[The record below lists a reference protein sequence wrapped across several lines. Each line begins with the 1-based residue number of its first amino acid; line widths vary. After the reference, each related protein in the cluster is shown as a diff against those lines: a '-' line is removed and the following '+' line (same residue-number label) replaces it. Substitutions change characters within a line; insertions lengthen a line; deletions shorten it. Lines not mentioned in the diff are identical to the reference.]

1 MKSTA
6 ELEKRIRCL
15 EKENQYLKKL
25 LADAGISYSENE
37 IDADVNEYAPN
48 QGARIIPRNITET
61 DAKVFFSMFWGRTD
75 VYSKRTVK
83 KSTGEVNYYIQCYNF
98 WKSGCPRVA
107 GSKIKCQDCKRQ
119 AYKELKKEQIIDHLR
134 GNSEDG
140 ADVIGIFPLLTDDT
154 CRFIVFDFDNHEKD
168 AEKNDFANT
177 DDMWKEEVD
186 SLRKIC
192 NINGIDALVER
203 SRSGRGAHLWIFF
216 QKPIEAGL
224 ARKFGNA
231 LLNKGAESVNLKSF
245 RFYDRM
251 LPMQNHL
258 PAGGLGNLIALP
270 LQGQA
275 LKEGNSAFIDGCWN
289 AYPDQWEVLLSKKK
303 LSKEFVEDK
312 IKEWTEENSHIA
324 ICGKDIFD
332 NDSEKPWERIRHFQ
346 KEDVDGVL
354 QITLSNG
361 AYVKKANLQPLIQNQ
376 IRRMAAFSN
385 PVFFKNQA
393 MGLSNFEN
401 HRYIYLGSDEGG
413 FVKVPRGILENI
425 TEECEK
431 AGIEYKIEDKRSKGQ
446 PIHAEFIGE
455 LKESQ
460 IPAVE
465 KLLQNDNGILS
476 AATAFGKTVVCCN
489 VIAQRKVSTLI
500 LIQSS
505 ALMEQWK
512 GALEKFLHID
522 EEPPEYETPTG
533 RKKKRK
539 SIIGKLQGAHDS
551 TTGIIDVAMAG
562 SVCKNGEYHRR
573 LKEYGLILVDEC
585 HHAAS
590 DTIVDILQE
599 AKAKYVYGVTATPFR
614 GDGLEK
620 INYMLLGPIRY
631 QYTSKD
637 RAKEQGIEHFVYPRF
652 TRAVAPRFS
661 QDKMHPNEAYEIIRN
676 NEDRDELIIRDVK
689 QCVDAGRTPVVLSKY
704 VNHSQRLYQQL
715 INYADKVFLLSGS
728 NSKKEHKEILK
739 QMNQVAPKES
749 MILVATGKLIGE
761 GFDYPRLDTLIMATP
776 VAWKGVV
783 EQYAGRL
790 NRDYDG
796 KKSVIIYDY
805 VDIHISMFDRMYH
818 KRLKAYKQI
827 GYDIF
832 SGTGAQKQNA
842 NAIFDIDNYADV
854 YRNDLL
860 TAEKEII
867 ISSPAISG
875 RKVYEMIHL
884 LSEKQA
890 AGMKIVIVTW
900 KPDSYGYG
908 DSAYWLELQE
918 QMRKAGFEMNLVEDF
933 CEHYCIIDRQVV
945 WYGSMNFLGK
955 EDAED
960 NLMRIADGKI
970 ANELLEMTFGNEKY
984 HGETM

>member
-6 ELEKRIRCL
+6 ELEKRIDCL

-25 LADAGISYSENE
+25 LADAGISYSEKE
-37 IDADVNEYAPN
+37 IDVDVNEYDPN
-48 QGARIIPRNITET
+48 QGARIISRNITET

-75 VYSKRTVK
+75 VYSKRTIK
-83 KSTGEVNYYIQCYNF
+83 KSTGEVNYYTQCYNF
-98 WKSGCPRVA
+98 WKNGCPRIT
-107 GSKIKCQDCKRQ
+107 GSKIKCQDCQRQ
-119 AYKELKKEQIIDHLR
+119 AYRESKKEQIIDHLR
-134 GNSEDG
+134 GNSED
-140 ADVIGIFPLLTDDT
+140 ATDVIGVFPLLPDDT
-154 CRFIVFDFDNHEKD
+154 CRFIVFDFDNHEKG

-177 DDMWKEEVD
+177 DDLWKEEVD
-186 SLRKIC
+186 SLRRIC
-192 NINGIDALVER
+192 DINGIDALVER

-216 QKPIEAGL
+216 QKPIEAEL

-275 LKEGNSAFIDGCWN
+275 LKEGNSAFIDECWN
-289 AYPDQWEVLLSKKK
+289 AYPDQWEALLSKKK

-312 IKEWTEENSHIA
+312 IKEWTEENSYTIA
-324 ICGKDIFD
+324 DGKDLFEND
-332 NDSEKPWERIRHFQ
+332 NEKPWDKTKHFH
-346 KEDVDGVL
+346 KEDVEGIL

-361 AYVKKANLQPLIQNQ
+361 VYVSKANLQPMIQNQ
-376 IRRMAAFSN
+376 IRRMAAFLN
-385 PVFFKNQA
+385 PVYFKNQA

-401 HRYIYLGSDEGG
+401 YRYIYLGSDEGG
-413 FVKVPRGILENI
+413 FIKVPRGILENI
-425 TEECEK
+425 IEECEK
-431 AGIEYKIEDKRSKGQ
+431 AGIEYEIEDKRSKGH
-446 PIHAEFIGE
+446 PIHVEFIGK

-465 KLLQNDNGILS
+465 KFLQYDNGILN
-476 AATAFGKTVVCCN
+476 AATAFGKTVVCCD
-489 VIAQRKVSTLI
+489 VIAQRQVSTLI

-505 ALMEQWK
+505 ALLEQWK
-512 GALEKFLHID
+512 EALEKFLHID
-522 EEPPEYETPTG
+522 EELPEYETPAG
-533 RKKKRK
+533 RKKRRK
-539 SIIGKLQGAHDS
+539 SVVGKLQGAHDS
-551 TTGIIDVAMAG
+551 TTGIIDIAMVG

-614 GDGLEK
+614 GDGLDK
-620 INYMLLGPIRY
+620 INYMLLGSIRY

-637 RAKEQGIEHFVYPRF
+637 RAKEQGIEHLVYPRF

-689 QCVDAGRTPVVLSKY
+689 QCVEDGRTPVVLSKY
-704 VNHSQRLYQQL
+704 VEHSKRLYQRL

-739 QMNQVAPKES
+739 QMNQVASGES

-805 VDIHISMFDRMYH
+805 VDSHISMFDRMYH

-832 SGTGAQKQNA
+832 SGTGTQKQTA

-875 RKVYEMIHL
+875 KKVYEMIHL
-884 LSEKQA
+884 LREKQD
-890 AGMKIVIVTW
+890 AGIKIVIVTW
-900 KPDSYGYG
+900 KPDCYGYG
-908 DSAYWLELQE
+908 DSAYWQEVQE
-918 QMRKAGFEMNLVEDF
+918 QMRKAGFEMNLVEDY
-933 CEHYCIIDRQVV
+933 CEHYCIIDHQVV

-984 HGETM
+984 QGETM

>member
-1 MKSTA
+1 MRSIA
-6 ELEKRIRCL
+6 ELEKRIHFL

-25 LADAGISYSENE
+25 LAGTGIFYSEKE
-37 IDADVNEYAPN
+37 IDDSGNEYDFN
-48 QGARIIPRNITET
+48 QGSRIIPRDITEA

-75 VYSKRTVK
+75 VYSRRTIK
-83 KSTGEVNYYIQCYNF
+83 KSTGEVNYYTQCYNF
-98 WKSGCPRVA
+98 WKNGCPRIT
-107 GSKIKCQDCKRQ
+107 GSKIKCQDCQRQ
-119 AYKELKKEQIIDHLR
+119 AYKELKKEQIIEHLR
-134 GNSEDG
+134 GISED
-140 ADVIGIFPLLTDDT
+140 ATDVIGVFPLLADNT
-154 CRFIVFDFDNHEKD
+154 CRFIVFDFDNHEKG
-168 AEKNDFANT
+168 AERNDFANT
-177 DDMWKEEVD
+177 GDLWREEVD

-192 NINGIDALVER
+192 DINGIDALVER

-231 LLNKGAESVNLKSF
+231 LLNKGAEFVNMKSF

-251 LPMQNHL
+251 LPMQDYL
-258 PAGGLGNLIALP
+258 PEGSVGNLIALP

-275 LKEGNSAFIDGCWN
+275 LKKGNSAFIDECWN
-289 AYPDQWEVLLSKKK
+289 AYPNQWEVLLSKKK
-303 LSKEFVEDK
+303 LSKQFIEDK
-312 IKEWTEENSHIA
+312 IKEWVEGSHNIIA
-324 ICGKDIFD
+324 DCKDIFE
-332 NDSEKPWERIRHFQ
+332 NDSEKPWEKTKHFQ
-346 KEDVDGVL
+346 KEDVDGIMR
-354 QITLSNG
+354 ITLSDG
-361 AYVKKANLQPLIQNQ
+361 IYVDAVNLRPRIQNQ

-385 PVFFKNQA
+385 PVFYKNQA

-401 HRYIYLGSDEGG
+401 YRYIYLGSDEGG
-413 FVKVPRGILENI
+413 FIKVPRGILENLI
-425 TEECEK
+425 KECEK
-431 AGIEYKIEDKRSKGQ
+431 AGIEYEIEDKRSKGH
-446 PIHAEFIGE
+446 PIHVEFIGK

-465 KLLQNDNGILS
+465 RLLQNDNGILN

-489 VIAQRKVSTLI
+489 VIAKKQVSTLI

-505 ALMEQWK
+505 ALMEQWRE
-512 GALEKFLHID
+512 ALEKFLYID
-522 EEPPEYETPTG
+522 EELPEYETPTG

-539 SIIGKLQGAHDS
+539 SLVGKLQGAHDS
-551 TTGIIDVAMAG
+551 TTGIIDLVMAG
-562 SVCKNGEYHRR
+562 SVCKNGVYHRR

-599 AKAKYVYGVTATPFR
+599 ANAKYVYGVTATPFR
-614 GDGLEK
+614 GYGLEK

-631 QYTSKD
+631 QFTSKD
-637 RAKEQGIEHFVYPRF
+637 RAKEQGIEHLVYPRF

-661 QDKMHPNEAYEIIRN
+661 QDRMHPNEAYEIIRN

-689 QCVDAGRTPVVLSKY
+689 QCVDSGRTPVVLSKY
-704 VNHSQRLYQQL
+704 VEHSQRLYQRL
-715 INYADKVFLLSGS
+715 INYADKVFLLSGG

-739 QMNQVAPKES
+739 RMSQVTTNES

-805 VDIHISMFDRMYH
+805 VDSHIPMFDRMYH

-832 SGTGAQKQNA
+832 SKTGMQKQTA
-842 NAIFDIDNYADV
+842 NAIFDIDSYADV

-860 TAEKEII
+860 TAEKEIL

-875 RKVYEMIHL
+875 KKVYEIIHL
-884 LSEKQA
+884 LREKQE
-890 AGMKIVIVTW
+890 AGIKIVIVTW
-900 KPDSYGYG
+900 KPDCYGYG
-908 DSAYWLELQE
+908 DSVYWQELQE
-918 QMRKAGFEMNLVEDF
+918 QMRKAGFDMNLVEDY

-970 ANELLEMTFGNEKY
+970 AHELLVMTFGNEKY
-984 HGETM
+984 LGETM

>member
-1 MKSTA
+1 MRSIE
-6 ELEKRIRCL
+6 ELEKRIHFL

-25 LADAGISYSENE
+25 LAGTGIFYSEKE
-37 IDADVNEYAPN
+37 IDDSGNEYDFN
-48 QGARIIPRNITET
+48 QGSRIIPRDITEA

-75 VYSKRTVK
+75 VYSRRTIK
-83 KSTGEVNYYIQCYNF
+83 KSTGEVNYYTQCYNF
-98 WKSGCPRVA
+98 WKNGCPRIT
-107 GSKIKCQDCKRQ
+107 GSKIKCQDCQRQ
-119 AYKELKKEQIIDHLR
+119 AYKELKKEQIIEHLR
-134 GNSEDG
+134 GISED
-140 ADVIGIFPLLTDDT
+140 ATDVIGVFPLLADNT
-154 CRFIVFDFDNHEKD
+154 CRFIVFDFDNHEKG
-168 AEKNDFANT
+168 AERNDFANT
-177 DDMWKEEVD
+177 GDLWREEVD

-192 NINGIDALVER
+192 DINGIDALVER

-231 LLNKGAESVNLKSF
+231 LLNKGAEFVNMKSF

-251 LPMQNHL
+251 LPMQDYL
-258 PAGGLGNLIALP
+258 PEGSVGNLIALP

-275 LKEGNSAFIDGCWN
+275 LKKGNSAFIDECWN
-289 AYPDQWEVLLSKKK
+289 AYPNQWEVLLSKKK
-303 LSKEFVEDK
+303 LSKQFIEDK
-312 IKEWTEENSHIA
+312 IKEWVEGSHNIIA
-324 ICGKDIFD
+324 DCKDIFE
-332 NDSEKPWERIRHFQ
+332 NDSEKPWEKTKHFQ
-346 KEDVDGVL
+346 KEDVDGIMR
-354 QITLSNG
+354 ITLSDG
-361 AYVKKANLQPLIQNQ
+361 IYVDAVNLRPRIQNQ

-385 PVFFKNQA
+385 PVFYKNQA

-401 HRYIYLGSDEGG
+401 YRYIYLGSDEGG
-413 FVKVPRGILENI
+413 FIKVPRGILENLI
-425 TEECEK
+425 KECEK
-431 AGIEYKIEDKRSKGQ
+431 AGIEYEIEDKRSKGH
-446 PIHAEFIGE
+446 PIHVEFIGK

-465 KLLQNDNGILS
+465 RLLQNDNGILN

-489 VIAQRKVSTLI
+489 VIAKKQVSTLI

-505 ALMEQWK
+505 ALMEQWRE
-512 GALEKFLHID
+512 ALEKFLYID
-522 EEPPEYETPTG
+522 EELPEYETPTG

-539 SIIGKLQGAHDS
+539 SLVGKLQGAHDS
-551 TTGIIDVAMAG
+551 TTGIIDLVMAG
-562 SVCKNGEYHRR
+562 SVCKNGVYHRR

-599 AKAKYVYGVTATPFR
+599 ANAKYVYGVTATPFR

-631 QYTSKD
+631 QFTSKD
-637 RAKEQGIEHFVYPRF
+637 RAKEQGIEHLVYPRF

-661 QDKMHPNEAYEIIRN
+661 QDRMHPNEAYEIIRN

-689 QCVDAGRTPVVLSKY
+689 QCVDSGRTPVVLSKY
-704 VNHSQRLYQQL
+704 VEHSQRLYQRL
-715 INYADKVFLLSGS
+715 INYADKVFLLSGG

-739 QMNQVAPKES
+739 RMSQVTTNES

-805 VDIHISMFDRMYH
+805 VDSHIPMFDRMYH

-832 SGTGAQKQNA
+832 SKTGMQKQTA
-842 NAIFDIDNYADV
+842 NAIFDIDSYADV

-860 TAEKEII
+860 TAEKEIL

-875 RKVYEMIHL
+875 KKVYEIIHL
-884 LSEKQA
+884 LREKQE
-890 AGMKIVIVTW
+890 AGIKIVIVTW
-900 KPDSYGYG
+900 KPDCYGYG
-908 DSAYWLELQE
+908 DSVYWQELQE
-918 QMRKAGFEMNLVEDF
+918 QMRKAGFDMNLVEDY

-970 ANELLEMTFGNEKY
+970 AHELLVMTFGNEKY
-984 HGETM
+984 LGETM

>member
-1 MKSTA
+1 MRSA
-6 ELEKRIRCL
+6 EELEKRIQYL
-15 EKENQYLKKL
+15 EQENQYLKQL
-25 LADAGISYSENE
+25 LSDTGISYFEKE
-37 IDADVNEYAPN
+37 INDIVYEYDPN
-48 QGARIIPRNITET
+48 QGARIIPREITET

-75 VYSKRTVK
+75 VYSKRTIK
-83 KSTGEVNYYIQCYNF
+83 KSTGEVNYYTQCHNF
-98 WKSGCPRVA
+98 WKNGCPRVT
-107 GSKIKCQDCKRQ
+107 GSRIKCQDCQRQ

-134 GNSEDG
+134 GNSED
-140 ADVIGIFPLLTDDT
+140 ATDVIGVFPLLTDDT
-154 CRFIVFDFDNHEKD
+154 CRFIVFDFDNHEKG
-168 AEKNDFANT
+168 AERNDFANA
-177 DDMWKEEVD
+177 DELWRDEVD
-186 SLRKIC
+186 SLRRIC
-192 NINGIDALVER
+192 DINGIDALVER

-216 QKPIEAGL
+216 QKPTEAGL

-251 LPMQNHL
+251 LPMQDHL
-258 PAGGLGNLIALP
+258 QEGGVGNLIALP

-275 LKEGNSAFIDGCWN
+275 LKEGNSAFVDEHWN
-289 AYPDQWEVLLSKKK
+289 AYPDQWEALLSRKK
-303 LSKEFVEDK
+303 LSKEFIEDK
-312 IKEWTEENSHIA
+312 IKKWSEGSLEVAAGCE
-324 ICGKDIFD
+324 DIFKND
-332 NDSEKPWERIRHFQ
+332 NEKPWDKTKHFH
-346 KEDVDGVL
+346 KEDVDGTMQV
-354 QITLSNG
+354 TLSDG
-361 AYVKKANLQPLIQNQ
+361 VYVNTVNLQPRIQNQ

-385 PVFFKNQA
+385 PVFYKNQA

-401 HRYIYLGSDEGG
+401 YRFIYLGSDEGG
-413 FVKVPRGILENI
+413 FIKVPRGIMENI
-425 TEECEK
+425 VEKCQK
-431 AGIEYKIEDKRSKGQ
+431 AGIAYEVDDKRSKGRS
-446 PIHAEFIGE
+446 IHAEFTGE

-460 IPAVE
+460 KLAVE
-465 KLLQNDNGILS
+465 KLLQYDSGILN
-476 AATAFGKTVVCCN
+476 AATAFGKTVVCCD
-489 VIAQRKVSTLI
+489 VIAKRQVSTLV
-500 LIQSS
+500 LLQSS
-505 ALMEQWK
+505 ALMEQWQE
-512 GALEKFLHID
+512 ALEKFLHID
-522 EEPPEYETPTG
+522 EELPEYETPTG
-533 RKKKRK
+533 RKKRRK
-539 SIIGKLQGAHDS
+539 SVIGKLQGAHDS
-551 TTGIIDVAMAG
+551 ITGIIDIAMVG
-562 SVCKNGEYHRR
+562 SVCKNGEYHKR

-599 AKAKYVYGVTATPFR
+599 VNAKYVYGVTATPFR
-614 GDGLEK
+614 DDGLEK

-631 QYTSKD
+631 RYTSKD
-637 RAKEQGIEHFVYPRF
+637 RAKEQGIEHLVYPRF

-689 QCVDAGRTPVVLSKY
+689 QCVDDGRTPVILSKY
-704 VNHSQRLYQQL
+704 VEHSQRLYQRL
-715 INYADKVFLLSGS
+715 INYADKVFLLSGR

-739 QMNQVAPKES
+739 QMSQVTSNES

-805 VDIHISMFDRMYH
+805 VDSHISMFDRMYH

-832 SGTGAQKQNA
+832 STTGTKKQTA
-842 NAIFDIDNYADV
+842 NAIFDIDTYADV

-867 ISSPAISG
+867 ISSQAISG
-875 RKVYEMIHL
+875 KKVYDMIHL
-884 LSEKQA
+884 LREKQET
-890 AGMKIVIVTW
+890 GTKIIIVTW
-900 KPDSYGYG
+900 KPDCYGYG
-908 DSAYWLELQE
+908 DSAYWQELQE
-918 QMRKAGFEMNLVEDF
+918 QMRKAGFEMNLVEDY
-933 CEHYCIIDRQVV
+933 CEHYCMIDRQIV

-960 NLMRIADGKI
+960 NLMRIVDEKI
-970 ANELLEMTFGNEKY
+970 ASELLEITFGNDKY
-984 HGETM
+984 QGETM